1 MTCSLCISGSQFNLV
16 YKTVTVVVWQWSRQ
30 PSTIITFM
38 KTVKKNCACLRC
50 QHSVWVFFFSKC
62 QTVLSPHYFTTAGQK
77 RRRKKV
83 RTSHYPSEDLNYRA
97 GFWVSNLDFFCCH
110 IKFGRWGDN
119 QKWPPFCHCCR
130 FTASRESLE
139 PYKEIK
145 GKDFQFLFIDIIEWN
160 LKLLTGCLHIR
171 VLGNDPKFARV

>member
-1 MTCSLCISGSQFNLV
+1 MTCSLCISGSQFHLV
-16 YKTVTVVVWQWSRQ
+16 YKTVTVIVWQWSRQ

-97 GFWVSNLDFFCCH
+97 GFWVSNLDFFFVVILNLVGGET
-110 IKFGRWGDN
+110 IKSDLHFVIAVDLQPLVNHWS
-119 QKWPPFCHCCR
+119 P
-130 FTASRESLE
+130 
-139 PYKEIK
+139 IK
-145 GKDFQFLFIDIIEWN
+145 KSKVKISNFFLSILSSETLN
-160 LKLLTGCLHIR
+160 Y
-171 VLGNDPKFARV
+171 